1 MGLALCVWWE
11 KEKKKAKESVTHHF
25 CAKKDVTNKML
36 WEEKFRKKDERKERR
51 KGCTHTQH
59 VSRGIANDE
68 RTSHARV
75 LAVGC
80 LFFTQKVK

>member
-1 MGLALCVWWE
+1 MGLALCVE
-11 KEKKKAKESVTHHF
+11 KRKEKESVTHHF

-36 WEEKFRKKDERKERR
+36 WEKKFRKKDERKRR
-51 KGCTHTQH
+51 KEKRMHAQH

-68 RTSHARV
+68 RTSNARV

-80 LFFTQKVK
+80 FHKKK